1 MNTMKIINDPS
12 FPNKYHFNIQNLKVK
27 SDDDIGYQSFT
38 SYQKEMICVNKAILI
53 GFIVAALVL
62 IACVILCLILHARR
76 KKNTMKHHSVI
87 ENWAIF
93 LFSLGI
99 STFIVGTV
107 TYYQEKSDLQDNS
120 YFKLDN
126 SDYYIQPQDRQLKV
140 TRANLLKLEVKQTD
154 NQLTTQNYS
163 VYHHNK
169 YVGDKV
175 PEFNSSKILKIDSD
189 CPVIIIKR

>member
-1 MNTMKIINDPS
+1 MKIINDPS

-27 SDDDIGYQSFT
+27 GDGDIGYQSFT
-38 SYQKEMICVNKAILI
+38 SYQKEMICINKAILI

-62 IACVILCLILHARR
+62 IACAILYFILRARR
-76 KKNTMKHHSVI
+76 KKNNMKHHSVI

-107 TYYQEKSDLQDNS
+107 TYYQEKSNLQDNS

-126 SDYYIQPQDRQLKV
+126 SNYYIQPQDRQLKV

-163 VYHHNK
+163 VYRHNT
-169 YVGDKV
+169 YIGDKL
-175 PEFNSSKILKIDSD
+175 PEFKSSKILKIDSD
-189 CPVIIIKR
+189 CPVIIIKH